1 MINSCVKETFCIYT
15 IDPKVNSIDPKSNWI
30 KVGYGDIY
38 RPGSSDY
45 FTGFGIDCDV
55 TLWKFDN
62 ILKNDCYIIEQDI
75 HKYIKHN
82 NITVG
87 AAGIECY
94 ISSKE
99 KIHEL
104 IEKYFKEKNLN
115 PDIENTTVVNH
126 RKIYKKNLETKNLT
140 LIDFKKIGN
149 KIICDICGR
158 TCNVDSYECLVIDK
172 EGIEKKIYTGPTCLK
187 NLKQVE
193 NSIKFQQWFYDK
205 ICDKQHNSV
214 EKFISDYL
222 VDSSKILFLPTNIE
236 INIQTMAFKNVAPL
250 IIRLACYILF
260 IKEQKFNFILTPEIL
275 MENKLDIDMINV
287 YHIISDSPYFE
298 TDDFDEKQFNI
309 RFIHSGIN
317 KITLSKF
324 FCNLRTEPINYSKKL
339 DLASKKL
346 DEKQRICLSSHIPF
360 ISGVPGSGKS
370 LIIKYILTATAASDK
385 NKKEEDKKKILVI
398 APTYASLELIMENK
412 KGHTKFK
419 ENRNIKG
426 IVIDSWNDNRKDIEK
441 VDILLVEEL
450 YMFNV
455 CKLFKLQQIILK
467 YKPKNLY
474 FFGDIF
480 QLPPIGFQE
489 ETRYVLNILHNKSI
503 ILTKNHRAKDC
514 PVEVEYLNNN
524 KTDFKDLDA
533 VSKVFNV
540 QKYSEKIIETRLPIQ
555 DHIFLCHKNE
565 TTANINRICYNIIK
579 KEHCY
584 KCTNTIRIK
593 TYTFCN
599 NCIKKFDWM
608 SGSNVKY
615 DKVKDIEKED
625 YNEKEIILEKDFE
638 YSNIVMVSKKN
649 GNIKYIKKT
658 RCSDYMFYNGQK
670 MTIESNKHNTYDI
683 NANGKKF
690 YMENINNLYLDL
702 MFAITIHKSQGQ
714 SKNTITFIIDTDNMG
729 SDMVFTAL
737 TRAREPNQILILN
750 KLDKDIINFD
760 HIPYHLN
767 EKNQCETIYKTQ
779 KPKDP
784 FSGKRYIDVFKEKQK
799 NPSGCEWIE
808 FMIGKSAKHGNIFKM
823 CQKYEI

>member
-55 TLWKFDN
+55 TLWKFDSISKEYCHN
-62 ILKNDCYIIEQDI
+62 MEQDI

-172 EGIEKKIYTGPTCLK
+172 EGIEKNIYTGPTCLK
-187 NLKQVE
+187 YLKHDE
-193 NSIKFQQWFYDK
+193 NSKKFQQWFYDK
-205 ICDKQHNSV
+205 ICDKQNNSV

-236 INIQTMAFKNVAPL
+236 INIQNIPLKNVDPL
-250 IIRLACYILF
+250 ITRFVCYILF
-260 IKEQKFNFILTPEIL
+260 IKEQKFNFILTPKIL
-275 MENKLDIDMINV
+275 MDYKLDIDMIKV
-287 YHIISDSPYFE
+287 YHIISDSRYFE
-298 TDDFDEKQFNI
+298 TDDFDEKQFTI

-317 KITLSKF
+317 KIELSKF
-324 FCNLRTEPINYSKKL
+324 FCNLRTETINYSREL
-339 DLASKKL
+339 DFSYNKL
-346 DEKQRICLSSHIPF
+346 DEFQQDFLMSHIPF

-385 NKKEEDKKKILVI
+385 NKKILVI
-398 APTYASLELIMENK
+398 APTYASLELIMES
-412 KGHTKFK
+412 TDS
-419 ENRNIKG
+419 NRNIKG
-426 IVIDSWNDNRKDIEK
+426 IVIDSWNDNRKDIK
-441 VDILLVEEL
+441 NIDILLVEEL
-450 YMFNV
+450 YMFNI
-455 CKLFKLQQIILK
+455 CKMFKLQRIIKK
-467 YKPKNLY
+467 YNIKQYK

-489 ETRYVLNILHNKSI
+489 ETRYVHNILHNKSSS
-503 ILTKNHRAKDC
+503 LTENYRAKNF
-514 PVEVEYLNNN
+514 PEVKYLNNN
-524 KTDFKDLDA
+524 KTDFKDLDTL
-533 VSKVFNV
+533 SKVFKT
-540 QKYSEKIIETRLPIQ
+540 QKYSEKIIETRLPIK

-565 TTANINRICYNIIK
+565 TTTNINRICYNIIK
-579 KEHCY
+579 KEHCD
-584 KCTNTIRIK
+584 KCKNTIRIK
-593 TYTFCN
+593 NYTFCN

-625 YNEKEIILEKDFE
+625 YNEKEIILEKDIE

-670 MTIESNKHNTYDI
+670 MTIEINKHNTYDI
-683 NANGKKF
+683 NPTNGKKF

-714 SKNTITFIIDTDNMG
+714 SKETITFIIDTDNMG

-737 TRAREPNQILILN
+737 TRARKPNQILILN

-767 EKNQCETIYKTQ
+767 EKNQCETIYMTK
-779 KPKDP
+779 KINDP
-784 FSGKRYIDVFKEKQK
+784 LSGKRYIDVFRKQQKDDPGWIKFMIEKGK
-799 NPSGCEWIE
+799 NP
-808 FMIGKSAKHGNIFKM
+808 KHGNIFKM